1 MRTPASNL
9 NGMTRMSKSE
19 VSLPSGIEWEELD
32 IKPHAQLVVSDK
44 QEGKNT
50 VWNAKLAFKTCLDTV
65 DREKYAYLCVLT
77 NGQCRLIGTDERPFP
92 VVTVQES
99 MPENVTDNQL
109 NEVTV
114 NWQSPRFIPSV
125 MDF

>member
-50 VWNAKLAFKTCLDTV
+50 VWNAKLTFKTCLDTV